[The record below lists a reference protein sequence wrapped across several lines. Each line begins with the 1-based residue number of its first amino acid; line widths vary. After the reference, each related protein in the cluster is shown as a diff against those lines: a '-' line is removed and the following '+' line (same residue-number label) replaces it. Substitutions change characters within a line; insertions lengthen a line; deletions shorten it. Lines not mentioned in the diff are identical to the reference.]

1 MKAVLDTNVLVSALL
16 YQGTPHRI
24 LLAAE
29 QGLYELVI
37 SEEMLRELERVL
49 LQKFR
54 LASEETQEAIQMLR
68 AIGTKIEIEEPETI
82 VAEDP
87 DDDKFLAAALASG
100 APFLVSGDKHLLR
113 LRAYTKVQI
122 VTARE
127 FLEQILR
134 ESNL

>member
-1 MKAVLDTNVLVSALL
+1 VKAVLDTNVLVSALL

-68 AIGTKIEIEEPETI
+68 AIGTQIEIEEPETI

-113 LRAYTKVQI
+113 LRAYKKVQI